1 MASNFF
7 PGSFYDNIDAV
18 VRAIGLRQPGVVWG
32 LASVSWDS
40 LEERNTFLNQLAQ
53 RNYFDVIGNEGGG

>member
-1 MASNFF
+1 MAQTFF

-18 VRAIGLRQPGVVWG
+18 VRAIGLRQPGVVWA

-40 LEERNTFLNQLAQ
+40 IEDRNRFLDELAQ
-53 RNYFDVIGNEGGG
+53 RNYFDVVNEGGV